1 MLRREIQQPRRGWV
15 LGGIALGSVVL
26 VALLAG
32 QVLAQGGPIVLDG
45 VGDDWDP
52 AWQVATDGL
61 DVFLTD
67 TGVHPHQEV
76 DTWARSG
83 YDAIGLWA
91 HFQATDARWYFRID
105 VDGRA
110 GDSDSAVGAPGNPG
124 FAMHGNDGG
133 PLVDPPFVDGDGLG
147 TSEAYK
153 LGFQF
158 VSGGSGETAELGP
171 GTGILPGVLSPTTFG
186 LAGQGIYSTTVPG
199 VIEFAIDR
207 AVLFPAGSAYRQ
219 LWMSAQ
225 VGDNNDRVSDD
236 QVAATLVVA
245 QDLVARCPQ
254 APAVLGSEA
263 TFPLY
268 YSVPQAARQGI
279 TDVILTARVPAGTDF
294 VSAGHGGTESNG
306 VITWN
311 LGDLAPGDAGTVLF
325 TVFLENPTDPMII
338 NSEMSSAEG
347 LRQQAANEC
356 PYDETPVVPEPAT
369 VTLMLTG
376 MGGLAGYVAWQWR
389 ARRRQ

>member
-1 MLRREIQQPRRGWV
+1 
-15 LGGIALGSVVL
+15 
-26 VALLAG
+26 
-32 QVLAQGGPIVLDG
+32 
-45 VGDDWDP
+45 
-52 AWQVATDGL
+52 
-61 DVFLTD
+61 
-67 TGVHPHQEV
+67 
-76 DTWARSG
+76 
-83 YDAIGLWA
+83 
-91 HFQATDARWYFRID
+91 
-105 VDGRA
+105 
-110 GDSDSAVGAPGNPG
+110 
-124 FAMHGNDGG
+124 
-133 PLVDPPFVDGDGLG
+133 
-147 TSEAYK
+147 
-153 LGFQF
+153 
-158 VSGGSGETAELGP
+158 
-171 GTGILPGVLSPTTFG
+171 LSPTTFG